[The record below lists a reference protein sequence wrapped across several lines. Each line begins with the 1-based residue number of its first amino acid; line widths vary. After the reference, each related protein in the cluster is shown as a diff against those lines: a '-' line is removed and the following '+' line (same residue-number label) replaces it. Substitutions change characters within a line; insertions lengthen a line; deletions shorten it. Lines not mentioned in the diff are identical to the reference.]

1 MAFPAIAAI
10 AKMLGG
16 MMGGANSALGGAG
29 MFNKGMGN
37 PNGTGMLKSFGN
49 KPGTFANGGIGEIH
63 GMNAG
68 GMGGG
73 GGGASQRRQMAEGLS
88 SLTSA
93 EGAGAGLKD
102 YKDVS
107 IYGARP
113 YDMSSMMGEL
123 NQLAGMKQQM
133 QGQQQQEQ
141 PLVNM
146 QDPRVQQIL
155 GMILGG

>member
-73 GGGASQRRQMAEGLS
+73 GGGGKRREMAESLS
-88 SLTSA
+88 SLSDPN
-93 EGAGAGLKD
+93 GAGAGLSQ

-107 IYGARP
+107 IYGAKP